1 MKIGYARVSTSDQAV
16 DLQVDALKQ
25 AGCAKV
31 YTEVISGV
39 RTNRPV
45 LDELLKN
52 LRSGDV
58 VVIWKLDRLGRSL
71 RHLIEIINDLMARKI
86 GLKSLNDPIDTT
98 TSHGRLIFNLFAS
111 LAEIRTRR
119 NPRKD
124 SSGIVGCTRTES

>member
-71 RHLIEIINDLMARKI
+71 RHLIEIINAFVEDRK
-86 GLKSLNDPIDTT
+86 STRLNS
-98 TSHGRLIFNLFAS
+98 SHSGESRM
-111 LAEIRTRR
+111 
-119 NPRKD
+119 P
-124 SSGIVGCTRTES
+124 SSA